1 MEGIGRSIGGER
13 DEVPIDPSLAGR
25 ARREPAPPAVG
36 EALSRRSFRQGLAAG
51 GDRSSETWDRFC
63 SLAHAGDPSAAA
75 LVNTPGER
83 VFPHLASAFE
93 LGLSDKSLIVRA
105 ASIQGIMRLPHE
117 VAVRPLLQGFLTE
130 SDSSLAREY
139 IHALGLHRE
148 CEGVEDALANA
159 LDRNGDS
166 LRSDLRVEICAGGD
180 MARNFEIFRSRF
192 AKAQDRE
199 ARGRSLADFAY
210 LADLGSEQAAEQL
223 AQVVRTSSD
232 KMERLA
238 ALAMLKNA
246 RRLSLLTAEQI
257 DEMEEVWRGGK

>member
-1 MEGIGRSIGGER
+1 
-13 DEVPIDPSLAGR
+13 
-25 ARREPAPPAVG
+25 
-36 EALSRRSFRQGLAAG
+36 
-51 GDRSSETWDRFC
+51 
-63 SLAHAGDPSAAA
+63 
-75 LVNTPGER
+75 
-83 VFPHLASAFE
+83 
-93 LGLSDKSLIVRA
+93 
-105 ASIQGIMRLPHE
+105 
-117 VAVRPLLQGFLTE
+117 
-130 SDSSLAREY
+130 
-139 IHALGLHRE
+139 
-148 CEGVEDALANA
+148 
-159 LDRNGDS
+159 
-166 LRSDLRVEICAGGD
+166 